1 MKIALY
7 QPDIAGNVGTMIRL
21 SACMGLDLDIIEPC
35 GFPFS
40 KEKIKRSGMDYI
52 NYVNI
57 TRYNSFE
64 EFQVKNKNLRIVLLT
79 TKSSLPYMEFKFQK
93 NDILMVGRESAG
105 VPESVHQAVDGRV
118 LIPMKKDFRSI
129 NVAISLAMVL
139 GEGMRQTG
147 LF

>member
-52 NYVNI
+52 DHVNI

-64 EFQVKNKNLRIVLLT
+64 EYQEKNKGSRIVLLT
-79 TKSSLPYMEFKFQK
+79 TKSSQPYTEFKFQES
-93 NDILMVGRESAG
+93 DILMVGRESAG
-105 VPESVHQAVDGRV
+105 VPETVHKAVDGRV

-139 GEGMRQTG
+139 GEGMRQAD